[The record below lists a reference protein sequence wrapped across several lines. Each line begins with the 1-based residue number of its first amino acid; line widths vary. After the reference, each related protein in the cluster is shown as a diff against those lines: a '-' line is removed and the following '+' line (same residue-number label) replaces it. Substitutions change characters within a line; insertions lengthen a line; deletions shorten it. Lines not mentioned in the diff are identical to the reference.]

1 MQWFMRLRYLQML
14 CFCGVLVCCVAA
26 DARAQGPNPPDPD
39 AHDTILVVGDS
50 LSAEYGLARGGG
62 WVALL
67 EARLRAEF
75 SRLAWRNA
83 SISGDTTRGGL
94 TRLPQLLAQ
103 VQPRVVIL
111 ELGANDA
118 LRGLALAATRENLAR
133 MIQQSQAAGARVV
146 LVGMQIPPNYGRQYA
161 QRFQALFAELAQA
174 YGTAFVPFLLDGMA
188 TERALFQADGI
199 HPNEAAQPLL
209 ADNVERVLR
218 PLLRDGPP

>member
-1 MQWFMRLRYLQML
+1 MRLRYLQIL
-14 CFCGVLVCCVAA
+14 FFSGALACAVVA
-26 DARAQGPNPPDPD
+26 DARAQAPNPPDPD

-50 LSAEYGLARGGG
+50 LSAEYGLARGSG

-67 EARLRAEF
+67 ETRLRSEF
-75 SRLAWRNA
+75 ARLAWRNA

-94 TRLPQLLAQ
+94 TRLPQLLTQ

-118 LRGLALAATRENLAR
+118 LRGLALSASRENLTR

-161 QRFQALFAELAQA
+161 QQFQALFAELAHA
-174 YGTAFVPFLLDGMA
+174 YDTALVPFLLDGMA
-188 TERALFQADGI
+188 TDRALFQADGI
-199 HPNEAAQPLL
+199 HPNEVAQPLL

-218 PLLRDGPP
+218 PLLRDGLP